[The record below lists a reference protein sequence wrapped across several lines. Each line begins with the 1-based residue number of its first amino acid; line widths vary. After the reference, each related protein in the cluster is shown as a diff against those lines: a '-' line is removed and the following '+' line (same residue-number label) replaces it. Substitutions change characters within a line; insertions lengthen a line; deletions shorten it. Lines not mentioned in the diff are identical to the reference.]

1 MEARGK
7 YKSRWKRVE
16 DRIIIAENAIIR
28 DNHLQQIDPVVINF
42 GEDDDDDDD
51 DYEGHTHETTER
63 PVHSEEPVTTDQPI
77 PTDQPVTLSALPPE
91 LLPLDFEYL
100 PVDDDEEMECDVTA
114 SVDVTGVSSDLAA
127 EE

>member
-7 YKSRWKRVE
+7 YESRWKRVE
-16 DRIIIAENAIIR
+16 DRIIKAENAIIR

-42 GEDDDDDDD
+42 GEDDDDDD

-63 PVHSEEPVTTDQPI
+63 PVHSEEPVTTDQPM
-77 PTDQPVTLSALPPE
+77 PMPME
-91 LLPLDFEYL
+91 LLPLDFEY
-100 PVDDDEEMECDVTA
+100 PQIDDGEEMECDVTA